1 MAEPVLWGQLPR
13 VQGARGGQWCGARRM
28 NVLVEGGLVDLASCE
43 WLGCTAGVTSRAARP
58 VLGWTLARTA
68 RSLAATQRRCP
79 ITRGEGSHMTTM
91 TTCAGWL
98 ALVLLQAAL
107 VAGQIT
113 VGIPSDGVPIFTDE
127 LREPKYFVGVLP
139 EGGWRLACLLPAPA
153 GV

>member
-43 WLGCTAGVTSRAARP
+43 WLGEHSRRDIPRCSASSGLDSCADCTQPRCHAASVP
-58 VLGWTLARTA
+58 DNKGGGIA
-68 RSLAATQRRCP
+68 
-79 ITRGEGSHMTTM
+79 HTM